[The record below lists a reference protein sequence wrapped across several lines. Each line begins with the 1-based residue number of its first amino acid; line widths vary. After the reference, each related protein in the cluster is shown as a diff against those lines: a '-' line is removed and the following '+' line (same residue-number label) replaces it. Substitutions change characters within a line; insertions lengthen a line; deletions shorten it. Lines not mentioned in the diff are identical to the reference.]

1 MNREGADAGRR
12 AARIEGQREQRVCR
26 LRLPVCDPF
35 VVGPADE
42 VRIFEIDRAAR
53 VSARGEGYDARASRE
68 RGTAMIPALFRS
80 TCTG

>member
-26 LRLPVCDPF
+26 LRLPICDPF
-35 VVGPADE
+35 VVWLADE